1 MDIATIYTEFFCVYF
16 LFSTIHSRNIP
27 YRKTNLFFC
36 TFLILLMLSRALLGH
51 NTYDRVQSAL
61 DLTAHGD
68 RDSESDLISIEICC
82 CIFLTSIQT

>member
-1 MDIATIYTEFFCVYF
+1 MFTFYFRQYTRVIFRIAKLTCFFV
-16 LFSTIHSRNIP
+16 H
-27 YRKTNLFFC
+27 
-36 TFLILLMLSRALLGH
+36 LILLILSRALLGH
-51 NTYDRVQSAL
+51 SKYDRVQSAL